1 MSYALLEPSLLSI
14 CEEDWLCEAKRDD
27 YLEHFSSI
35 MSCINDSESIELA
48 WNDLYDEFFWTSP
61 QKRPWK
67 RDVYWS
73 NTIIPIIYEKLQKN
87 AVNIEV
93 DGDECQIKP
102 KIKYDRDDFYSVF
115 SQMLPKLHL
124 GERDILVCLGLK
136 NIPAKP
142 HEFFVMG
149 KKITPIP
156 KLLYSPSC
164 FLSLIDIE
172 NQLWP
177 LNGGDNE
184 KFLNA
189 INIKLERDYI
199 GKLILYDFS
208 FTKNF
213 LKKISKVQDSRD
225 KIITSIARRL
235 FMTTAEAGR
244 DGCLQDE
251 DIVGSTGVRRFR
263 VTPRPSSKRI
273 HYNKEG
279 NSIEFSMFYDVG
291 EHDDGL

>member
-14 CEEDWLCEAKRDD
+14 CEEDWLCEVKRDD

-35 MSCINDSESIELA
+35 ISCINDSEIIELA
-48 WNDLYDEFFWTSP
+48 WNDLYDELFWTSP

-67 RDVYWS
+67 MDRYWS

-87 AVNIEV
+87 AVNIEIQDV
-93 DGDECQIKP
+93 ECEIKP
-102 KIKYDRDDFYSVF
+102 EIKYERKDFYSVF
-115 SQMLPKLHL
+115 SKMLPELDL

-136 NIPAKP
+136 NIPVEP
-142 HEFFVMG
+142 HKFFVTG
-149 KKITPIP
+149 KELTPIP
-156 KLLYSPSC
+156 QLLCSPSC

-172 NQLWP
+172 KELWP
-177 LNGGDNE
+177 STNDDNE
-184 KFLNA
+184 LFSKA
-189 INIKLERDYI
+189 INTKLERDYI
-199 GKLILYDFS
+199 GKPVLYDFGFS
-208 FTKNF
+208 KNF
-213 LKKISKVQDSRD
+213 LKKISKVHDSRD
-225 KIITSIARRL
+225 KIITAIARRVV
-235 FMTTAEAGR
+235 MTTAEAGR

-251 DIVGSTGVRRFR
+251 NIVGSTGVRRLR

-279 NSIEFSMFYDVG
+279 NSIEFTTFYDAG